1 MSLFSGLEKL
11 GLKNLEDVDE
21 IEKKKNKEA
30 AAAAAAKP
38 VEVKKETDFLFDR
51 HYTCPVC
58 DIEFTSRSVKASGV
72 KAVDQDTDLRPI
84 YDVFDPLKYDAISC
98 DKCGYSAISRYFK
111 TISIRQTKMIK
122 EQVSTSF
129 AGLENALETYSYDDA
144 IIRHKLAL
152 VCSVVKRAKNSE
164 RAYTSLKLAW
174 ILRAK
179 RQTLNFKDENQKE
192 EIKSLYLDELECIK
206 NAYEGFNI
214 AMSSEEYPIAGMDE
228 MTMKYLM
235 SDLARKLKKFDVAL
249 KFTGDIITSKGAA
262 NRIKD
267 KALQQKE
274 LIKHDMQAVAAK

>member
-1 MSLFSGLEKL
+1 
-11 GLKNLEDVDE
+11 
-21 IEKKKNKEA
+21 
-30 AAAAAAKP
+30 
-38 VEVKKETDFLFDR
+38 
-51 HYTCPVC
+51 
-58 DIEFTSRSVKASGV
+58 
-72 KAVDQDTDLRPI
+72 
-84 YDVFDPLKYDAISC
+84 
-98 DKCGYSAISRYFK
+98 
-111 TISIRQTKMIK
+111 
-122 EQVSTSF
+122 
-129 AGLENALETYSYDDA
+129 LETYSYDDA